1 MKTLVPIRKQTKRH
15 QKAYH
20 AQKRN
25 TWGSVNPIS
34 RIIESKIVMT
44 HLLVKLVFRDPVR
57 EFPVCENP

>member
-34 RIIESKIVMT
+34 RIIESKKVYNRNT
-44 HLLVKLVFRDPVR
+44 SKNLERKAQLGQARF
-57 EFPVCENP
+57 

>member
-1 MKTLVPIRKQTKRH
+1 MRTLVPIRKQTKRH

-34 RIIESKIVMT
+34 RIIESKKVYKRNTSKNLERKAQLDI
-44 HLLVKLVFRDPVR
+44 
-57 EFPVCENP
+57 

>member
-1 MKTLVPIRKQTKRH
+1 MKTFVPIKKQTKRQ

-34 RIIESKIVMT
+34 RIIESKKAYNRNTSKSLEQKAQLEI
-44 HLLVKLVFRDPVR
+44 
-57 EFPVCENP
+57 